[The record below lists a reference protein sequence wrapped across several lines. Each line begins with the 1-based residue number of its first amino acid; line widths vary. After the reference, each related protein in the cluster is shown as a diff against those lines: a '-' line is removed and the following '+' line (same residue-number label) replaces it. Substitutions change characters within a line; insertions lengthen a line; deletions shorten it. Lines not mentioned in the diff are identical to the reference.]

1 MRISKTILI
10 SIGAAIFCTVIILL
24 IMKVNYKNE
33 QTRLVNQYDMQLSK
47 IEGVHDNMWKVLESK
62 AGVTKEYA
70 SQFDSIYNHIM
81 SKRYD
86 QNDKVLF
93 NWIKEQNPEFSNE
106 LYKDLSVTIEV
117 QRRQFLNAQL
127 EIIDIVRVHNNLVQ
141 TFPSSLFVENK
152 MLKYEMISSTYTKGI
167 MENKVEDG
175 KVDLF
180 KK

>member
-1 MRISKTILI
+1 
-10 SIGAAIFCTVIILL
+10 
-24 IMKVNYKNE
+24 
-33 QTRLVNQYDMQLSK
+33 
-47 IEGVHDNMWKVLESK
+47 
-62 AGVTKEYA
+62 
-70 SQFDSIYNHIM
+70 M

-141 TFPSSLFVENK
+141 TFPSSLFVEDK

-167 MENKVEDG
+167 MDGKVEDG

>member
-10 SIGAAIFCTVIILL
+10 SIGAVIICTTIILL
-24 IMKVNYKNE
+24 IMKVSYKNE

-47 IEGVHDNMWKVLESK
+47 IEGVHNNMWKVLESK
-62 AGVTKEYA
+62 AGVTKEY
-70 SQFDSIYNHIM
+70 
-81 SKRYD
+81 
-86 QNDKVLF
+86 
-93 NWIKEQNPEFSNE
+93 PEFSNE
-106 LYKDLSVTIEV
+106 LYKDHSVTIEV

-141 TFPSSLFVENK
+141 TFPSSLFVEDK

>member
-10 SIGAAIFCTVIILL
+10 SIGAVIICTAIILL
-24 IMKVNYKNE
+24 VMKVNYKNE

-81 SKRYD
+81 SRRYD

-141 TFPSSLFVENK
+141 TFPSSLFVEDK

-167 MENKVEDG
+167 MDGKVEDG

>member
-1 MRISKTILI
+1 MRIPKTILI

-81 SKRYD
+81 SK
-86 QNDKVLF
+86 KVRS
-93 NWIKEQNPEFSNE
+93 K
-106 LYKDLSVTIEV
+106 
-117 QRRQFLNAQL
+117 
-127 EIIDIVRVHNNLVQ
+127 
-141 TFPSSLFVENK
+141 
-152 MLKYEMISSTYTKGI
+152 
-167 MENKVEDG
+167 
-175 KVDLF
+175 
-180 KK
+180 